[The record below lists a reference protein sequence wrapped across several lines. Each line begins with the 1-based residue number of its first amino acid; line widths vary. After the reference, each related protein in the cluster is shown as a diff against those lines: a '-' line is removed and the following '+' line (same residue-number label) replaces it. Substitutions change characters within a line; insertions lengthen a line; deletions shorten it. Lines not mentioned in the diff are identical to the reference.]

1 MRLLFSWR
9 GQNILE
15 IFCEIYP
22 FLDHRHT
29 LCPHQ
34 PTTFHFH
41 HQDNCCQTTGTQ
53 HTWLCREIIYCKRAK
68 DDIASL
74 WEPLTYLPT
83 NVSSCS
89 KWLFLWI
96 EMHHRFCE
104 TSCHDNVCSIWNSS
118 PLMVMLLLVT
128 SMGEPLLSRSQ
139 STSNA
144 T

>member
-15 IFCEIYP
+15 ILCEIYP
-22 FLDHRHT
+22 FLDYRHT
-29 LCPHQ
+29 LFPHR
-34 PTTFHFH
+34 PTSFHFH
-41 HQDNCCQTTGTQ
+41 YQDNRCQTTPTYFVGFVGKSF
-53 HTWLCREIIYCKRAK
+53 IAK
-68 DDIASL
+68 EQKMTSPSL
-74 WEPLTYLPT
+74 REPLTYLPT
-83 NVSSCS
+83 NLSSCS

-118 PLMVMLLLVT
+118 PLSVMFLLVT
-128 SMGEPLLSRSQ
+128 SMGEPLPSQ